1 MPGNGA
7 DVGWSMLIR
16 RDRAMT
22 AVTVMLDVAFHGG
35 RAATVSAADIAER
48 LGMARRGM
56 EPLLQ
61 ALSRAGLLESIR
73 GPRGGY
79 RLGRPRR
86 DIRLSEIVAVA
97 VAEDTEPADG
107 PGGRL
112 QGAVTDALWLE
123 LDAVISERL
132 AALTLDDLL
141 RRAAAAGMRRPAAE
155 PISFAI

>member
-1 MPGNGA
+1 
-7 DVGWSMLIR
+7 MLIR
-16 RDRAMT
+16 RDRGLV
-22 AVTVMLDVAFHGG
+22 AVAVMLDVAFHGG

-48 LGMARRGM
+48 LGLARRGM

-61 ALSRAGLLESIR
+61 ALSRGGLLESVR

-86 DIRLSEIVAVA
+86 DIRLADIVAVA
-97 VAEDTEPADG
+97 TAEDAEPTDG
-107 PGGRL
+107 PTGRL
-112 QGAVTDALWLE
+112 QTAVVDRLWGELE
-123 LDAVISERL
+123 EQVRAQL

-141 RRAAAAGMRRPAAE
+141 RRAAAAGLRRTAAE

>member
-1 MPGNGA
+1 
-7 DVGWSMLIR
+7 MLIR
-16 RDRAMT
+16 RDRAMV

-48 LGMARRGM
+48 LGLARRGM

-61 ALSRAGLLESIR
+61 ALSRAGLLESVR

-79 RLGRPRR
+79 RIGRPRR
-86 DIRLSEIVAVA
+86 DIRLADIVTVA
-97 VAEDTEPADG
+97 LAEEVEPADG
-107 PGGRL
+107 PNGRL
-112 QGAVTDALWLE
+112 QTAVVDKVWGELE
-123 LDAVISERL
+123 DQARGQL
-132 AALTLDDLL
+132 AGLTLDDLI